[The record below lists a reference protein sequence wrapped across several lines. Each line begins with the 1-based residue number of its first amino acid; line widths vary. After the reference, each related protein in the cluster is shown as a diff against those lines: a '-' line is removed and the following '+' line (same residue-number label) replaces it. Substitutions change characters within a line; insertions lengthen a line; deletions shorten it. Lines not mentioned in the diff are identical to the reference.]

1 MSKNEL
7 YSFSLL
13 SNLTK
18 KIYEQDAKID
28 LILKYI
34 ADKKDLPE
42 TFFNEIGKEV
52 TEANIES
59 VRIVQLL
66 MDNINNKTNINDL
79 TQRILQFLLIT
90 FVPSLF
96 FFFYNNILN

>member
-1 MSKNEL
+1 MKKTEL

-34 ADKKDLPE
+34 VEKNDLPK
-42 TFFNEIGKEV
+42 TIFKEIEKEV

-66 MDNINNKTNINDL
+66 MDEIDDKTNINDL
-79 TQRILQFLLIT
+79 T
-90 FVPSLF
+90 
-96 FFFYNNILN
+96 

>member
-79 TQRILQFLLIT
+79 T
-90 FVPSLF
+90 
-96 FFFYNNILN
+96 